1 MRCNA
6 LLDLKSTEF
15 KEERNIL
22 ELYEKYINSID
33 LKALPMDQLLLA
45 INAKLSVEI
54 AEKLLAL
61 TEVEN
66 VYKRLNKNI

>member
-1 MRCNA
+1 
-6 LLDLKSTEF
+6 
-15 KEERNIL
+15 
-22 ELYEKYINSID
+22 
-33 LKALPMDQLLLA
+33 MDQLLLA

-54 AEKLLAL
+54 AEMLLAL